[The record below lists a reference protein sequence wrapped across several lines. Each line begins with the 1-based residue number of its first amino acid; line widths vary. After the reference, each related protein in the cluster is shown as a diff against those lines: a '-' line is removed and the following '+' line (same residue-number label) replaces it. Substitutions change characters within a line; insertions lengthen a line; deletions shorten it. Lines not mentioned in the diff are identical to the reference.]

1 MLRKLLLS
9 FIIAENA
16 IKVNSMT
23 TTGSSVPKLS
33 AANKNLP
40 EYNDDMYSQPV
51 KFVTLMEK
59 TTELNGR
66 KINVNRWVPDGEV
79 KAVVLVSH
87 GLHEH
92 GRRYHG
98 VAEVLAQQKYLVIA
112 PDHYAHGLSE
122 GTRGLIIDYKF
133 LIEDFVSLC
142 KTSHN
147 EYPHLPFFIVSHS
160 LGTMVS
166 VMSIKELPFL
176 KVRIRRN
183 SSTRYQSGLLATN
196 TAVI

>member
-1 MLRKLLLS
+1 MLRRLLLS

-16 IKVNSMT
+16 IKINSMT
-23 TTGSSVPKLS
+23 TTGSSAPKLP

-51 KFVTLMEK
+51 KFVTLTEK
-59 TTELNGR
+59 TAEINGR
-66 KINVNRWVPDGEV
+66 KININRWVPDGEA
-79 KAVVLVSH
+79 KAIVLVSH

-92 GRRYHG
+92 GRRYHV

-147 EYPHLPFFIVSHS
+147 EYPNLPFFIVSHS
-160 LGTMVS
+160 MGTLVS
-166 VMSIKELPFL
+166 LMSIKELPFL
-176 KVRIRRN
+176 KVCFFRN
-183 SSTRYQSGLLATN
+183 PSIQAKSRLLARYT
-196 TAVI
+196 VVV